1 MEEMRDRGVSVY
13 MAGHVHQLR
22 HDQHPSGIEVIISGS
37 GGGYQSAGGGTAYTL
52 HESMDYGFAAINVKP
67 TQLTVEYWNDQGQRL
82 WDPIIVPA
90 KDLVKEGLLKKL
102 RTAALQSDVDAMK
115 DGIAK
120 AKEYGVEERLIFAAA
135 IAGIKAFEAE
145 GGLAWVYLQPK
156 IMKTGAART
165 SAMLASWTTE
175 DSLPG
180 TATQLV
186 LPDKCCSS
194 SGQSFES
201 TQSVLC
207 YASKEQCS
215 GEQMAFNMAKRG
227 AGAML
232 WASKRQL
239 LANETSNPDLAEAF
253 NLPAASIPESF
264 VKDIPSWLGNKD
276 EVIFISYTGGKKG
289 FDDAVEHAR
298 SAGVPEELINA
309 AIQNGARR
317 RAKEHVQTAA
327 KNENQTEIKEALD
340 EAQEVQAEGDIINE
354 AKRKLEILQ
363 LEDQL
368 VQIQEECKD
377 FDSVHDVIQRAE
389 AFEILNTTLMN
400 SAEGCRL
407 QLAVDA
413 LDAAVKSGTQC
424 KERLE
429 VAVAWCRLAHAPEA
443 VIESAEID
451 CEAKV
456 KAKTHHSALLV
467 VVVLILAAGAGVF
480 LWLCSKSQQ
489 ATAPTTRSNPGGI
502 ELLETDAS

>member
-1 MEEMRDRGVSVY
+1 
-13 MAGHVHQLR
+13 
-22 HDQHPSGIEVIISGS
+22 
-37 GGGYQSAGGGTAYTL
+37 
-52 HESMDYGFAAINVKP
+52 
-67 TQLTVEYWNDQGQRL
+67 
-82 WDPIIVPA
+82 
-90 KDLVKEGLLKKL
+90 
-102 RTAALQSDVDAMK
+102 
-115 DGIAK
+115 
-120 AKEYGVEERLIFAAA
+120 
-135 IAGIKAFEAE
+135 
-145 GGLAWVYLQPK
+145 
-156 IMKTGAART
+156 
-165 SAMLASWTTE
+165 
-175 DSLPG
+175 
-180 TATQLV
+180 
-186 LPDKCCSS
+186 
-194 SGQSFES
+194 
-201 TQSVLC
+201 
-207 YASKEQCS
+207 
-215 GEQMAFNMAKRG
+215 
-227 AGAML
+227 ML